1 MPKRKPI
8 DYTQQ
13 YTSGIFRP
21 RDEVEAELASLD
33 RGALPTPPASGPV
46 TSNDAS
52 FERTNERTRT
62 RHSFDVFKD
71 QIAALSEIQV
81 RLFRQ
86 TGAKPKLG
94 ELVQQ
99 ALDDYIDRMND
110 RSNERTDLE

>member
-1 MPKRKPI
+1 VPKRKPI
-8 DYTQQ
+8 DYTPQ
-13 YTSGIFRP
+13 YTDGIFRP
-21 RDEVEAELASLD
+21 HDQVEAELESLNGDD
-33 RGALPTPPASGPV
+33 RSSPPAPNRSGSDDG
-46 TSNDAS
+46 T

-99 ALDDYIDRMND
+99 ALDDYIDRMNV